1 MTIKQCFKKWGL
13 DIGDISVIN
22 EKIETEFQ
30 ELHAQISGEIIF
42 DEYIHFDA
50 ETVTSEP
57 AVDPKQADWR
67 QECCSK
73 KNGIKIRRYC
83 FNQRLGLLNCWW
95 LTRY

>member
-1 MTIKQCFKKWGL
+1 MRTWHWRYISHKWK
-13 DIGDISVIN
+13 DWDWISRV
-22 EKIETEFQ
+22 T
-30 ELHAQISGEIIF
+30 SGEIIF

-83 FNQRLGLLNCWW
+83 FNQRLGRLNCWW